1 MVVLLDTFKAL
12 KPWQVVVLV
21 AVLLG
26 GTGATYGVYSL
37 IISSGGAGLGED
49 RSLFRYSTGTW

>member
-26 GTGATYGVYSL
+26 GDGSHLRCLLLDY
-37 IISSGGAGLGED
+37 
-49 RSLFRYSTGTW
+49 